1 MSAFVPHL
9 DRPKCLI
16 YYGGKKQSQQ
26 KSLKYLSRFT
36 LVIADYNCA
45 LRKIEPKLLH

>member
-16 YYGGKKQSQQ
+16 YYGGKKTIPAEEF
-26 KSLKYLSRFT
+26 KILKQIYSGDR
-36 LVIADYNCA
+36 
-45 LRKIEPKLLH
+45 